1 MIQDFLKTI
10 QRDPD
15 FAACPRNLESF
26 PPKPAQFGTLE
37 PPLPD
42 IVKQGLAGL
51 GIRQLFSHQTK
62 AIEKIREG
70 KNVALATPTASGKT
84 LAYFLPLIEK
94 LLQEPDKSA
103 LVLLFPMKAL
113 EQDQKFKA
121 AHWQKALKGSLEL
134 IVKKMSRLRATCFSS
149 LSIKGICSMNEGI
162 LRRCEF
168 L

>member
-1 MIQDFLKTI
+1 MIQEFLKTI
-10 QRDPD
+10 QRDAD
-15 FAACPRNLESF
+15 FAACPWNLESF
-26 PPKPAQFGTLE
+26 PPEPAQFGALE
-37 PPLPD
+37 PPFPD

-70 KNVALATPTASGKT
+70 KNVALVTPTASGKT
-84 LAYFLPLIEK
+84 LAYFLPLIET

-103 LVLLFPMKAL
+103 LVLFPLKAL
-113 EQDQKFKA
+113 EQDQKLKA
-121 AHWQKALKGSLEL
+121 THWQKALKGSLVL
-134 IVKKMSRLRATCFSS
+134 IVKKTSRLHVTCFSS
-149 LSIKGICSMNEGI
+149 LWEKDICSMNEGI